1 MKKIDNLINKA
12 YSSYVKYQSSCDSVI
27 MYLTPFFIDFPQEI
41 LEQLEVDFQP
51 SDGLVISDGDSNVYS
66 LSNIIEIIKNKGVIS
81 FDEFKKYSI

>member
-12 YSSYVKYQSSCDSVI
+12 YSSYVKYQLSCDNVL

-41 LEQLEVDFQP
+41 LEQLAVDFQP

-66 LSNIIEIIKNKGVIS
+66 LSHIIEIVKNKGIITFS
-81 FDEFKKYSI
+81 EFKSFSI